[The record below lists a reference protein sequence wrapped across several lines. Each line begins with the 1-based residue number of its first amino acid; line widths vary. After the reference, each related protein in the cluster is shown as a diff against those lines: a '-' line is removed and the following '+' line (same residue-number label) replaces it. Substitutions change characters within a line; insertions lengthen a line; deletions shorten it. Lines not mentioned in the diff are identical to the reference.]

1 MRRAGWAAAA
11 IAVAGLAFTGC
22 TTTTPNNQ
30 AAAADQRNEINA
42 GADAT
47 LSKLYTASPQAKD
60 LVQRARGVLVFLS
73 VMGASFIVGGEH
85 GRACC
90 ARAAR
95 MRATTAPPAVRW
107 DCRRGHSRAPTCC
120 CS

>member
-1 MRRAGWAAAA
+1 MGGCGDCRRRPGVYRMHDDHAQQPGGGGRPA
-11 IAVAGLAFTGC
+11 
-22 TTTTPNNQ
+22 
-30 AAAADQRNEINA
+30 QRINA

-60 LVQRARGVLVFLS
+60 LVQRARGVLVFPS

-85 GRACC
+85 GKACC

-107 DCRRGHSRAPTCC
+107 DCRRGTVARLRAVVHDR
-120 CS
+120 